1 MLFPMVIRTFLA
13 LLLLA
18 LSCSADTLYLK
29 NGISLTVSG
38 VREVGEKIEYTIGAT
53 RYTIAKSAVDRI
65 EKDRNAAPGLDVQVQ
80 EVKPGAAIKI
90 PSEDENRLLRPIERA
105 ASAEKAGAEG
115 GPDRDRA
122 SADDASLHHLDER
135 ELAGLEKNVPPV
147 AAARGYLDAAR
158 YELAHGD
165 RALGIAYMQRA
176 VTLAP
181 GDAALLSWYVSA
193 LIRAGRYS
201 DALPQAER
209 MAELAPSRPEAFTL
223 LGLAL
228 YHADQTERAVR
239 AWKQSVELR
248 PDPAV
253 QQLLA
258 KAERELS
265 AEGGFRRQESVHF
278 TVHYEGQLSNDGLA
292 AQMLQ
297 SLESGYAELSRD
309 LELSPREPITVVIY
323 SKKPFFDVTQAPAW
337 AGGMYDG
344 KLRIPV
350 EGLERLTPDLARV
363 LKHELTHSFLAL
375 LTDQRC
381 PGWLQE
387 GLAQAFEPRSLPM
400 PGRLLAQVFEQK
412 KQIPL
417 QQLRGTF
424 GGLDRAQA
432 AIAYSE
438 SLAAVQYLQSRF
450 ALSGVQD
457 ILKRIASGNSA
468 EQALQAVTGMDYE
481 DLEKNLGAY
490 LAETYR

>member
-1 MLFPMVIRTFLA
+1 MLIRTILA
-13 LLLLA
+13 LFLLA
-18 LSCSADTLYLK
+18 LSCTADTLYLR
-29 NGISLTVSG
+29 NGISLNVSG
-38 VREVGEKIEYTIGAT
+38 VREVGDHIEYTVGAT
-53 RYTIAKSAVDRI
+53 RYTIAKSEVERI
-65 EKDRNAAPGLDVQVQ
+65 EKERNGGLAVQVQ
-80 EVKPGAAIKI
+80 EVKPGARIKL
-90 PSEDENRLLRPIERA
+90 PSEDENRLLRPIENA
-105 ASAEKAGAEG
+105 ASAEAGAET
-115 GPDRDRA
+115 GPDRDGA
-122 SADDASLHHLDER
+122 SAENASLHHVDEQ
-135 ELAGLEKNVPPV
+135 ELAALEKKVPPV
-147 AAARGYLDAAR
+147 VAARGYLDAAR
-158 YELAHGD
+158 YELAHGN
-165 RALGIAYMQRA
+165 RALGMAYTERA

-181 GDAALLSWYVSA
+181 GNAALLSWYVTA

-209 MAELAPSRPEAFTL
+209 MVELAPQRPEAFTL
-223 LGLAL
+223 LGLVL
-228 YHADQTERAVR
+228 YHADKTERAAK

-253 QQLLA
+253 QQMLA
-258 KAERELS
+258 KAEREIS

-278 TVHYEGQLSNDGLA
+278 TVHYEGQLNNDRLA
-292 AQMLQ
+292 GQMLQ
-297 SLESGYAELSRD
+297 SLESDYAELSRD
-309 LELSPREPITVVIY
+309 LELSPGEPITVVIY

-350 EGLERLTPDLARV
+350 EGLDSLTPELARV

-387 GLAQAFEPRSLPM
+387 GLAQAFEPRSLPI
-400 PGRLLAQVFEQK
+400 PGRILAQVFEQR

-424 GGLDRAQA
+424 SGLNRTQA
-432 AIAYSE
+432 AVAYSE

-457 ILKRIASGNSA
+457 ILKGIAAGKSA
-468 EQALQAVTGMDYE
+468 EQALQAVTGMDYA